1 MELGGE
7 EAANVEMGRKNR
19 VPEVKIDFS
28 QKEGVRVQVRRFG
41 GGGGG
46 NLFLNITLGNVNK
59 PALTTEGASS
69 SKLIYP

>member
-28 QKEGVRVQVRRFG
+28 HKEGVRVQVRRVIVLSFFFFFLG
-41 GGGGG
+41 GGG
-46 NLFLNITLGNVNK
+46 
-59 PALTTEGASS
+59 
-69 SKLIYP
+69 

>member
-7 EAANVEMGRKNR
+7 ETANVEMGRKNR

-46 NLFLNITLGNVNK
+46 ICF
-59 PALTTEGASS
+59 
-69 SKLIYP
+69 